1 VPIYALFF
9 HASFRAAGINGC
21 LLFHV
26 KESVQ
31 KKENEHMIVCSV
43 NHIAKSFGGTTIFED
58 LSFEVHEGYRVG
70 LVGRN
75 GSGKTTLLKLLA
87 NQEAVD
93 GGGIHWKKGLKIGY
107 LAQIPDYHD
116 LTVKDVL
123 KTSFEQLVETETKL
137 KHLEVEMGQELAP
150 NDLQRLMDQ
159 YGKLQDDFI
168 LNGGY
173 EMDAQMDRVSHGL
186 NITDLLDKSFSLL
199 SGGEKTKVGLAL
211 SLLKKPDLLLLDEP
225 TNHLDL
231 MAIEWLGTFLKE
243 YSGTIILISHD
254 RYFLDEVASK
264 VLDMEDG
271 EIELYHTNFSGFVKE
286 KEERLLREFQ
296 EYQEQQRKIKKMKE
310 AIKRLRDWANRAN
323 PPSAALHKRATNMQ
337 RALDRM
343 EKLDRP
349 KLDVKKMAIDFE
361 ANDRSGKDVIKL
373 EDVSKSYGSR
383 TLFEKVNMLV
393 QYKDRTAIVGENGTG
408 KSTLLKMI
416 LDECESD
423 SGTVK
428 VGSNVK
434 IGYLSQHV
442 FHSIRDERVID
453 VFRSEVNVNEG
464 EARHILARFLF
475 YGPAVFRKVSQ
486 LSGGERMR
494 LRLAQLMYQDINL
507 LILDEPTN
515 HLDIDSCEVLE
526 EALEQFN
533 GTILAV
539 SHDRYFLNKL
549 FHKIYWLQDGA
560 VTFFDGNYDWA
571 KGKLGTVKVVPK
583 AEPKPIPE
591 KKKEKPREAAAP
603 VQITDIEQKLE
614 ELEAKIHSLK
624 QQMAS
629 VLDIETLQKYYV
641 ELEGM
646 EGERDHLYRQLD
658 EVV

>member
-1 VPIYALFF
+1 
-9 HASFRAAGINGC
+9 
-21 LLFHV
+21 
-26 KESVQ
+26 
-31 KKENEHMIVCSV
+31 MIVCSV
-43 NHIAKSFGGTTIFED
+43 NHIAKSFGGNIIFED
-58 LSFEVHEGYRVG
+58 LSFEVHEGNRVG

-87 NQEAVD
+87 NQESVD
-93 GGGIHWKKGLKIGY
+93 GGVIHWKKGLKIGY
-107 LAQIPDYHD
+107 LAQIPDYKD
-116 LTVKDVL
+116 LTVKEVL
-123 KTSFEQLVETETKL
+123 KTAFVQLVETETKL
-137 KHLEVEMGQELAP
+137 QQLEVEMGQELTP
-150 NDLQRLMDQ
+150 VHLQRLMDQ

-173 EMDAQMDRVSHGL
+173 EMDAQMDMVSHGL
-186 NITDLLDKSFSLL
+186 NIIGLLDKHFSLL

-211 SLLKKPDLLLLDEP
+211 SLLKKPELLLLDEP

-254 RYFLDEVASK
+254 RYFLDEVVTK

-310 AIKRLRDWANRAN
+310 AIKRLREWANRAN

-337 RALDRM
+337 RALDRI

-361 ANDRSGKDVIKL
+361 ANDRSGKVVIQL
-373 EDVSKSYGSR
+373 EGVSKSFGSR

-408 KSTLLKMI
+408 KSTLLKII
-416 LDECESD
+416 LGECESD
-423 SGTVK
+423 MGIVK
-428 VGSNVK
+428 IGSNVK

-442 FHSIRDERVID
+442 FHTIGEERVID
-453 VFRSEVNVNEG
+453 VFRSEVSVNEG

-475 YGPAVFRKVSQ
+475 YGPAVFRKVNQ

-507 LILDEPTN
+507 LVLDEPTN

-526 EALEQFN
+526 EALEHFN

-549 FHKIYWLQDGA
+549 FTKIYWLQDGT
-560 VTFFDGNYDWA
+560 VYFFDGNYDWA
-571 KGKLGTVKVVPK
+571 KGKLNAVKVSQPT
-583 AEPKPIPE
+583 PPE
-591 KKKEKPREAAAP
+591 KVTAIRNDKPFKATSVTNKAVE
-603 VQITDIEQKLE
+603 IEQKIE
-614 ELEAKIHSLK
+614 ELEGLIHTLK
-624 QQMAS
+624 QRMES
-629 VLDIETLQKYYV
+629 GIDLEMLQKQYT
-641 ELEGM
+641 ELEQL
-646 EGERDHLYRQLD
+646 EIEREHLYKQLD
-658 EVV
+658 DVV

>member
-1 VPIYALFF
+1 
-9 HASFRAAGINGC
+9 
-21 LLFHV
+21 
-26 KESVQ
+26 
-31 KKENEHMIVCSV
+31 MIVCSV
-43 NHIAKSFGGTTIFED
+43 NHIAKSFGGNIIFED
-58 LSFEVHEGYRVG
+58 LSFEIHEGNRVG

-75 GSGKTTLLKLLA
+75 GSGKTTLLKMLA
-87 NQEAVD
+87 NQETID
-93 GGGIHWKKGLKIGY
+93 GGVIHWKKGLKIGY
-107 LAQIPDYHD
+107 LAQIPDYKD
-116 LTVKDVL
+116 LTVKKVL
-123 KTSFEQLVETETKL
+123 KTAFAELVETESKL
-137 KHLEVEMGQELAP
+137 QQLEFEMGQELTP
-150 NDLQRLMDQ
+150 IHLQRLMDQ

-186 NITDLLDKSFSLL
+186 NIVELLDKPFSLL

-211 SLLKKPDLLLLDEP
+211 SLLKKPELLLLDEP

-254 RYFLDEVASK
+254 RYFLDEVVTK
-264 VLDMEDG
+264 VLEMEDG

-310 AIKRLRDWANRAN
+310 AIKRLREWANRAN

-337 RALDRM
+337 RALDRI

-361 ANDRSGKDVIKL
+361 SNDRSGKDVIKL
-373 EDVSKSYGSR
+373 ENVSKSFGSR
-383 TLFEKVNMLV
+383 TLFGNVNMLV

-416 LDECESD
+416 LRECESD
-423 SGTVK
+423 HGSVK

-442 FHSIRDERVID
+442 FQSIGDERVID
-453 VFRSEVNVNEG
+453 VFRSEVTVNEG

-475 YGPAVFRKVSQ
+475 YGPAVFRKVNQ

-507 LILDEPTN
+507 LVLDEPTN

-549 FHKIYWLQDGA
+549 FNKIYWLHDGSLY
-560 VTFFDGNYDWA
+560 FFDGNYDWA
-571 KGKLGTVKVVPK
+571 KGKLSAIKVIPPTEPEMVQKKVLKPKSLEVVTVKVVNL
-583 AEPKPIPE
+583 EE
-591 KKKEKPREAAAP
+591 
-603 VQITDIEQKLE
+603 KLE
-614 ELEAKIHSLK
+614 ELEAQIHSLK
-624 QQMAS
+624 QQMES
-629 VLDIETLQKYYV
+629 VDDIEVLQKYYA
-641 ELEGM
+641 ELETM
-646 EGERDHLYRQLD
+646 EIEREQLYSQLD

>member
-1 VPIYALFF
+1 
-9 HASFRAAGINGC
+9 
-21 LLFHV
+21 
-26 KESVQ
+26 
-31 KKENEHMIVCSV
+31 MIVCSV
-43 NHIAKSFGGTTIFED
+43 NHIAKSFGGNIIFED
-58 LSFEVHEGYRVG
+58 LSFEVHEGNRVG

-75 GSGKTTLLKLLA
+75 GCGKTTLLKLLA
-87 NQEAVD
+87 NQESIDSGA
-93 GGGIHWKKGLKIGY
+93 IHWRKGLRIGY
-107 LAQIPDYHD
+107 LAQIPEYKD
-116 LTVKDVL
+116 LTVKEVL
-123 KTSFEQLVETETKL
+123 KTSFEQLAETETKL
-137 KHLEVEMGQELAP
+137 QQLELEMGKELTP
-150 NDLQRLMDQ
+150 ESLQRLMDQ

-168 LNGGY
+168 LSGGY
-173 EMDAQMDRVSHGL
+173 EMDAQMDMVSHGL
-186 NITDLLDKSFSLL
+186 NIIELLDKPFSLL

-211 SLLKKPDLLLLDEP
+211 SLLKKPELLLLDEP

-231 MAIEWLGTFLKE
+231 MAIEWLGTFLKD

-254 RYFLDEVASK
+254 RYFLDEVVTK
-264 VLDMEDG
+264 ILDMEDG
-271 EIELYHTNFSGFVKE
+271 EIELYHTSFSGYVKE

-310 AIKRLRDWANRAN
+310 AIKRLREWANRAN

-373 EDVSKSYGSR
+373 EDVSKRFGSK

-416 LDECESD
+416 LGECD
-423 SGTVK
+423 IDQGTVK

-442 FHSIRDERVID
+442 FQTIGEEKVID
-453 VFRSEVNVNEG
+453 VFRSEVSVNEG

-475 YGPAVFRKVSQ
+475 YGPAVFRKVNQ

-507 LILDEPTN
+507 LVLDEPTN
-515 HLDIDSCEVLE
+515 HLDIDSCDVLE
-526 EALEQFN
+526 DALEQFN

-549 FHKIYWLQDGA
+549 FKKVYWLKDGN
-560 VTFFDGNYDWA
+560 VYFFNGNYDWA
-571 KGKLGTVKVVPK
+571 KGKLNALKVPEPAAPEKITPIKKDKPPKTAVPNK
-583 AEPKPIPE
+583 AEE
-591 KKKEKPREAAAP
+591 
-603 VQITDIEQKLE
+603 IERKLE
-614 ELEAKIHSLK
+614 ELENLIYTLK
-624 QQMAS
+624 KGMESAID
-629 VLDIETLQKYYV
+629 LELLQKQYT
-641 ELEGM
+641 ELEQLEM
-646 EGERDHLYRQLD
+646 EREHLYKQLD

>member
-1 VPIYALFF
+1 
-9 HASFRAAGINGC
+9 
-21 LLFHV
+21 
-26 KESVQ
+26 
-31 KKENEHMIVCSV
+31 MIVCSV
-43 NHIAKSFGGTTIFED
+43 NHIAKSFGGNIIFED
-58 LSFEVHEGYRVG
+58 LSFEIHEGNRVG

-75 GSGKTTLLKLLA
+75 GSGKTTLLKILA
-87 NQEAVD
+87 NQETID
-93 GGGIHWKKGLKIGY
+93 GGVIHWKKGLKIGY
-107 LAQIPDYHD
+107 LAQIPDYKD
-116 LTVKDVL
+116 LTVKKVL
-123 KTSFEQLVETETKL
+123 KTAFAELVETESKL
-137 KHLEVEMGQELAP
+137 QQLEFEMGQELTP
-150 NDLQRLMDQ
+150 IHLQRLMDQ

-186 NITDLLDKSFSLL
+186 NIVELLDKPFSLL

-211 SLLKKPDLLLLDEP
+211 SLLKKPELLLLDEP

-254 RYFLDEVASK
+254 RYFLDEVVTK
-264 VLDMEDG
+264 VLEMEDG

-310 AIKRLRDWANRAN
+310 AIKRLREWANRAN

-337 RALDRM
+337 RALDRI

-361 ANDRSGKDVIKL
+361 SNDRSGKDVIKL
-373 EDVSKSYGSR
+373 ENVSKSFGSR
-383 TLFEKVNMLV
+383 TLFGNVNMLV

-416 LDECESD
+416 LRECESD
-423 SGTVK
+423 HGSVK

-442 FHSIRDERVID
+442 FQSIGDERVID
-453 VFRSEVNVNEG
+453 VFRSEVTVNEG

-475 YGPAVFRKVSQ
+475 YGPAVFRKVNQ

-507 LILDEPTN
+507 LVLDEPTN

-549 FHKIYWLQDGA
+549 FNKIYWLHDGSLY
-560 VTFFDGNYDWA
+560 FFDGNYDWA
-571 KGKLGTVKVVPK
+571 KGKLSAIKVVPPTEPEMVQKKVLKPKSLEVVTVKVVNL
-583 AEPKPIPE
+583 EE
-591 KKKEKPREAAAP
+591 
-603 VQITDIEQKLE
+603 KLE
-614 ELEAKIHSLK
+614 ELEAQIHSLK
-624 QQMAS
+624 QQMES
-629 VLDIETLQKYYV
+629 VDDIEVLQKYYA
-641 ELEGM
+641 ELETM
-646 EGERDHLYRQLD
+646 EIEREQLYSQLD

>member
-1 VPIYALFF
+1 
-9 HASFRAAGINGC
+9 
-21 LLFHV
+21 
-26 KESVQ
+26 
-31 KKENEHMIVCSV
+31 MIVCSV
-43 NHIAKSFGGTTIFED
+43 NHIAKSFGGNIIFED
-58 LSFEVHEGYRVG
+58 LSFEVHEGNRVG

-75 GSGKTTLLKLLA
+75 GCGKTTLLKLLA
-87 NQEAVD
+87 NQETVD
-93 GGGIHWKKGLKIGY
+93 GGVIHWKKGLKIGY
-107 LAQIPDYHD
+107 LAQIPDYKD
-116 LTVKDVL
+116 LTVKEVL
-123 KTSFEQLVETETKL
+123 KTAFDQLVETETKL
-137 KHLEVEMGQELAP
+137 QQIEVEMGQELTP
-150 NDLQRLMDQ
+150 THLQRLMDQ

-186 NITDLLDKSFSLL
+186 NIIELLDKPFSLL

-211 SLLKKPDLLLLDEP
+211 SLLKKPELLLLDEP

-243 YSGTIILISHD
+243 YTGTIILISHD
-254 RYFLDEVASK
+254 RYFLDEVVTK

-337 RALDRM
+337 RALDRI

-373 EDVSKSYGSR
+373 EDVSKSFGNR

-416 LDECESD
+416 LGECESD
-423 SGTVK
+423 QGFVK

-442 FHSIRDERVID
+442 FHTIGDERVID
-453 VFRSEVNVNEG
+453 VFRSEVSVNEG

-475 YGPAVFRKVSQ
+475 YGSAVFRKVNQ

-494 LRLAQLMYQDINL
+494 LRLAQLMYQDINI

-549 FHKIYWLQDGA
+549 FNKVYWLQDGT
-560 VTFFDGNYDWA
+560 VYFFDGNYDWA
-571 KGKLGTVKVVPK
+571 KSKLSAVKVDHPIRTEK
-583 AEPKPIPE
+583 ALL
-591 KKKEKPREAAAP
+591 KKVEKPQTAAVSLTLA
-603 VQITDIEQKLE
+603 DIEQKIE
-614 ELEAKIHSLK
+614 ELEAQIHLLK
-624 QQMAS
+624 QRMETG
-629 VLDIETLQKYYV
+629 LDLEMLQKQFT
-641 ELEGM
+641 ELERL
-646 EGERDHLYRQLD
+646 ETEREQLYKQLD
-658 EVV
+658 DVV